1 MRILKRND
9 YDLKKEC
16 IMNKFILTT
25 IFFSLVLFTTA
36 CSTNKTNEAPV
47 ASSQNQSNESVEHE
61 HSHEQTKASQGIFED
76 SEVKDRELSDWEGS
90 WKSIYP
96 YLVDGSLDEVF
107 EKKAK
112 DGDKTFEE
120 YKEYYKE
127 GYQTDIN
134 SIDINKGIISFHMN
148 DKWETAEYNYDGY
161 EILTYE
167 SGKKGVRYLF
177 SSVENNSKAPKFI
190 QFSDHIIE
198 PQKSGHFHIYMGN
211 ESHKELLSEMTNWPT
226 YFPESMSKKDIIH
239 DMLYH

>member
-1 MRILKRND
+1 
-9 YDLKKEC
+9 
-16 IMNKFILTT
+16 
-25 IFFSLVLFTTA
+25 
-36 CSTNKTNEAPV
+36 
-47 ASSQNQSNESVEHE
+47 
-61 HSHEQTKASQGIFED
+61 
-76 SEVKDRELSDWEGS
+76 
-90 WKSIYP
+90 
-96 YLVDGSLDEVF
+96 
-107 EKKAK
+107 
-112 DGDKTFEE
+112 
-120 YKEYYKE
+120 
-127 GYQTDIN
+127 
-134 SIDINKGIISFHMN
+134 MN

-198 PQKSGHFHIYMGN
+198 PQKSGHYHIYMGN

>member
-47 ASSQNQSNESVEHE
+47 ASSQSQSNESVEHE

-120 YKEYYKE
+120 YKEYYRE
-127 GYQTDIN
+127 GYQTDID

-148 DKWETAEYNYDGY
+148 DKWETA
-161 EILTYE
+161 
-167 SGKKGVRYLF
+167 
-177 SSVENNSKAPKFI
+177 
-190 QFSDHIIE
+190 
-198 PQKSGHFHIYMGN
+198 
-211 ESHKELLSEMTNWPT
+211 
-226 YFPESMSKKDIIH
+226 
-239 DMLYH
+239 